1 MPGEGYLT
9 PQGAVTNKYGKMMKQ
24 LLDQG
29 QSKELGEKCIM
40 CHCPLTNDWIQVS
53 TVRRQCLTASAIA
66 QLAQKHM
73 EENFILYI

>member
-40 CHCPLTNDWIQVS
+40 CHCPLTND
-53 TVRRQCLTASAIA
+53 
-66 QLAQKHM
+66 
-73 EENFILYI
+73 